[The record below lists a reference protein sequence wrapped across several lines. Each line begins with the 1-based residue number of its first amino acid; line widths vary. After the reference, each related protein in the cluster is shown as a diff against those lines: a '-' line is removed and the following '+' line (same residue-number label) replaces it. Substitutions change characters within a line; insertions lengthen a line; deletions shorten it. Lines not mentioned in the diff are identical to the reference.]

1 MRIIKIEMQGGNSKT
16 PCPNGRVSE
25 RGPIMV
31 GTYRC
36 HKCICFV
43 KIIADDYRLP
53 LSQAT
58 YYVKCNAYYATN
70 SQ

>member
-1 MRIIKIEMQGGNSKT
+1 MRIIKIEMQGSNSKT

-36 HKCICFV
+36 NRCSCFDKMV
-43 KIIADDYRLP
+43 VNDPELP
-53 LSQAT
+53 ISRAT
-58 YYVKCNAYYATN
+58 YYVKCNAHYP
-70 SQ
+70 QRE